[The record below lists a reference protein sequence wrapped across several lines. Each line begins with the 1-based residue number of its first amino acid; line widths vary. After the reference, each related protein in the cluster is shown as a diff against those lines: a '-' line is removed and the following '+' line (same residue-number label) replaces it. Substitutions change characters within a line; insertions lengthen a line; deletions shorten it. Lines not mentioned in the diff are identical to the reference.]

1 MAVRWRLKVTTVTG
15 GFALRLIGDG
25 DLGEALDDAD
35 AAEVVMDDGRCLPL
49 YDAVLELINAR
60 VIGFIVLTERP
71 RIEQPVDDERQAEEW
86 LH

>member
-1 MAVRWRLKVTTVTG
+1 MARWKLKATTIDG
-15 GFALRLIGDG
+15 GFALRLIGNG
-25 DLGEALDDAD
+25 DLGEAFDDAE
-35 AAEVVMDDGRCLPL
+35 AVEVVMEDGRILPL
-49 YDAVLELINAR
+49 YDAVLAMISGR